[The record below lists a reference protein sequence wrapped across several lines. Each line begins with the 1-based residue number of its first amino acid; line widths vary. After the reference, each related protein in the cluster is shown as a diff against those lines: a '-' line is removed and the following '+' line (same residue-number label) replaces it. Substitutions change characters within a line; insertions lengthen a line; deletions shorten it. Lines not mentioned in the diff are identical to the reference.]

1 MGLCPGKEATMASN
15 AVLLLTAANNI
26 SATSSEVAD
35 AVRKSDYYQ
44 TPRGRGEVR
53 KILAAWGAS
62 APHWAEVARLLLSV
76 SPQAPQAPQA
86 AKVAPQLTP
95 DGGLML
101 NGRAFSARQIRF
113 FMEVSAA
120 YLHAKKEVGG

>member
-1 MGLCPGKEATMASN
+1 MASSN
-15 AVLLLTAANNI
+15 AVLLLTAANNV
-26 SATSSEVAD
+26 SSNASELAE
-35 AVRKSDYYQ
+35 AVRKSEYYNS
-44 TPRGRGEVR
+44 PRGKGEVR
-53 KILAAWGAS
+53 KLLTAWGAQ
-62 APHWAEVARLLLSV
+62 APHWAEVARLLGG
-76 SPQAPQAPQA
+76 QQAQTAPQT
-86 AKVAPQLTP
+86 VAQTVPAVLTP